1 MSIASL
7 APCLLHATLMLT
19 ELVWTCQKP
28 PGKQC
33 GFFLWADEAEIREKE
48 TILANS
54 RSELEDRDFS
64 YRTPSK
70 STYRSGNGLL
80 TPQTAQSERRVF
92 DVPPRQ
98 FKSPPK
104 SAKARMMAEDTDEFG
119 WNEDLEENEELSEV
133 LNSTQSILSQPNFN
147 PETPQKAART
157 SSTTSPGKRKLF
169 DYSHDESSSNLS
181 PLATPGSS
189 RSSRHPPSSAEL
201 CMTPTPTKYQDV
213 LSVDS
218 KPDMSNLAKQ
228 ATAILD
234 KHDVVLPNKA
244 REELLGL
251 LNIHDLKLSGAIRGR
266 DAVRMALEKEK
277 ISHKEENL
285 RLSQENVKLK
295 EHNMSLE
302 AHREMHLSMIHK
314 SFNDS
319 SG

>member
-1 MSIASL
+1 M
-7 APCLLHATLMLT
+7 
-19 ELVWTCQKP
+19 
-28 PGKQC
+28 
-33 GFFLWADEAEIREKE
+33 
-48 TILANS
+48 
-54 RSELEDRDFS
+54 
-64 YRTPSK
+64 
-70 STYRSGNGLL
+70 
-80 TPQTAQSERRVF
+80 
-92 DVPPRQ
+92 
-98 FKSPPK
+98 
-104 SAKARMMAEDTDEFG
+104 
-119 WNEDLEENEELSEV
+119 
-133 LNSTQSILSQPNFN
+133 
-147 PETPQKAART
+147 
-157 SSTTSPGKRKLF
+157 
-169 DYSHDESSSNLS
+169 
-181 PLATPGSS
+181 
-189 RSSRHPPSSAEL
+189 
-201 CMTPTPTKYQDV
+201 
-213 LSVDS
+213 DS

-314 SFNDS
+314 SFNES